1 MAEFQ
6 NPALAAIRS
15 NTPASEASQATD
27 IIDQSINNALNQGS
41 VYKPRGKATS
51 LLSKDEYGIDYKAY
65 PSDLMS
71 SAQQYG
77 SNYVVFYINV
87 AEDSKLVQ
95 RGQVDFVQGNIPTKD
110 QGSTVGLLQKYDT
123 GNATTNGAQLG
134 FASTADINA
143 LTSTASFAKADTV
156 GKGIFG
162 AAKNFVK
169 VGAASSL
176 VGAGIVEGINPGT
189 TTGATKRIKTCIAL
203 HMPNNFAARYGVN
216 YEEENLDVFA
226 AGAATFG
233 GANKAIQDA
242 RNDRALSDIAKESAS
257 AAGPAAFALG
267 LSTPDK
273 FGIKSTGGLQKA
285 IRMAPNPRKE
295 QLFKSVD
302 FRTFQF
308 TYEFYPRDE
317 AEANEVNEIIYNFKL
332 HMHPEFR
339 DTNEFLYIYP
349 SEFDIFYYHG
359 TQENLNINR
368 HTSCV
373 LTDLT
378 VNYSPQGQFTTFA
391 NGMPTQITVN
401 MTFKELS
408 LLTKEK
414 IQDRM

>member
-1 MAEFQ
+1 MAEFN
-6 NPALAAIRS
+6 NPALAAVRS
-15 NTPASEASQATD
+15 GTPATEASQATD
-27 IIDQSINNALNQGS
+27 LIDQSINNALNQNS
-41 VYKPRGKATS
+41 VYKPRGKAS
-51 LLSKDEYGIDYKAY
+51 EFDASQYGLDYYAY

-71 SAQQYG
+71 SAQEYG

-87 AEDSKLVQ
+87 AEDSKLAQQGGVE
-95 RGQVDFVQGNIPTKD
+95 FVRGNIPARD
-110 QGSTVGLLQKYDT
+110 QGSTVGLLQKYDS
-123 GNATTNGAQLG
+123 GNNALNGAQLG

-143 LTSTASFAKADTV
+143 LTTTAAFAKADTI
-156 GKGIFG
+156 GKGVWG
-162 AAKNFVK
+162 ATKNFAK
-169 VGAASSL
+169 VGGASAL
-176 VGAGIVEGINPGT
+176 VGAGLVEGLKPGT

-203 HMPNNFAARYGVN
+203 HMPNNFATRYGVN

-233 GANKAIQDA
+233 GANKAIQEA
-242 RNDRALSDIAKESAS
+242 RDNRKLSDIARDSAA
-257 AAGPAAFALG
+257 AAGPAAAALG
-267 LSTPDK
+267 LATPDK

-317 AEANEVNEIIYNFKL
+317 DEAEKVNQIIYHLKL

-391 NGMPTQITVN
+391 NGMPTQITIN